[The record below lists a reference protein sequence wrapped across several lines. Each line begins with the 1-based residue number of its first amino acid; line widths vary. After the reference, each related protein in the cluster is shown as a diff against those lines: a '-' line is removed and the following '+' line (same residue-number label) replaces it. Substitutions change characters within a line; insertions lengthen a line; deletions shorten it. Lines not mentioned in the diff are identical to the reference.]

1 MNAAQIASALR
12 LAIVFFGGFAVARGW
27 LTQEQVDFASDA
39 TLVTAV
45 VGGVAAIVA
54 AVYGIW
60 IRRSAGIV
68 AQAASLPD
76 VAAIQAAPNLA
87 RAVPSGKVQPV
98 TASELRDA
106 DRMSRG

>member
-45 VGGVAAIVA
+45 VGGVAAIIA

-60 IRRSAGIV
+60 IRRPAGIV
-68 AQAASLPD
+68 AQAAKLPE
-76 VAAIQAAPNLA
+76 VGMIQASPSLA
-87 RAVPSGKVQPV
+87 HASRSGKVQPV
-98 TASELRDA
+98 TAEELRDA
-106 DRMSRG
+106 DRMTRG

>member
-12 LAIVFFGGFAVARGW
+12 LAIVFFGGMAVARGW

-45 VGGVAAIVA
+45 VGGVAAIAA

-60 IRRSAGIV
+60 IRRPAGIV
-68 AQAASLPD
+68 AQAAKLPGVGVIKASASL
-76 VAAIQAAPNLA
+76 AHASG
-87 RAVPSGKVQPV
+87 SGKVQPV
-98 TASELRDA
+98 DAAELRQMDEMT
-106 DRMSRG
+106 RR